1 MDRRTIE
8 AQELDEKTHDPQFWA
23 DPKAAEAT
31 MKKVREVKGW
41 LNGYKQAEDAY
52 NDLAVLFDFAKEGE
66 ATEEEVDAQ
75 YAEAL
80 KIVED
85 LEFKN
90 MLQEEADPMSAVL
103 KINAGAG
110 GTEAQDW
117 AQMLMRMY
125 MRYAENHKYKL
136 TISNLLEAEDAGIK
150 QVTMKLEGEYA
161 YGYLKGENG
170 VHRLV
175 RVSPYTAQG

>member
-8 AQELDEKTHDPQFWA
+8 AQELDEKTQDPQFWN

-41 LNGYKQAEDAY
+41 LNGYKKAEDAY

-80 KIVED
+80 QIVED
-85 LEFKN
+85 LGWIVCF
-90 MLQEEADPMSAVL
+90 
-103 KINAGAG
+103 
-110 GTEAQDW
+110 
-117 AQMLMRMY
+117 
-125 MRYAENHKYKL
+125 H
-136 TISNLLEAEDAGIK
+136 SNFC
-150 QVTMKLEGEYA
+150 V
-161 YGYLKGENG
+161 
-170 VHRLV
+170 
-175 RVSPYTAQG
+175 

>member
-8 AQELDEKTHDPQFWA
+8 AQELDEKTQDPQFWA

-41 LNGYKQAEDAY
+41 LNGYKKAEDAY

-103 KINAGAG
+103 KINAGPGLGSDAD
-110 GTEAQDW
+110 AHV
-117 AQMLMRMY
+117 
-125 MRYAENHKYKL
+125 YALRREPQVQAHYFQL
-136 TISNLLEAEDAGIK
+136 TRS
-150 QVTMKLEGEYA
+150 
-161 YGYLKGENG
+161 
-170 VHRLV
+170 
-175 RVSPYTAQG
+175 